1 MRRMRRSRRRCA
13 FRPPTRTLVTVL
25 GLLVV
30 GGADLTGQEPDCGGR
45 GVLRVVVL
53 DQSGSVPIPGATVVL
68 RWTETESARRP
79 VREDAGP
86 DGQLVLCA
94 PRDARRAT
102 VWAEFGDASSDEAL
116 VPIAAGASRE
126 ARLLLHL
133 GELRTGR
140 LIGEVRDALTE
151 NPVAAAAVSVQGRA
165 EVAETNR
172 MGRFILSGVPV
183 GVHELSVRHLG
194 YAPLAHEV
202 TVSRGI
208 TTEVEVGLVPE
219 PVEMAPIVA
228 TAARSRRLEVKGFYE
243 RKYWGELV
251 SGGTFF
257 TAADIERRNPALI
270 SQMIADAPGV
280 RLECGI
286 RRDSCMIINAR
297 GTSGF
302 VPGGCVMSIYVD
314 GVRLR
319 VRATRRDTLDDFVR
333 PSEIA
338 GVEVYMGP
346 ASLPGE
352 FSGSDS
358 GCGVVAIWTK

>member
-1 MRRMRRSRRRCA
+1 MRRSSRCFDFRRLS
-13 FRPPTRTLVTVL
+13 PTVVA
-25 GLLVV
+25 VV
-30 GGADLTGQEPDCGGR
+30 GLFAAGVGDLMGQEPDCGGR

-53 DQSGSVPIPGATVVL
+53 DPSGSVPIPGATVVL
-68 RWTETESARRP
+68 RWTEAESARRP

-86 DGQLVLCA
+86 DGRLILCA
-94 PRDARRAT
+94 PRDAQRAT
-102 VWAEFGDASSDEAL
+102 MWAEFGDASSDET
-116 VPIAAGASRE
+116 VIPIAAGASRE

-133 GELRTGR
+133 GEVRTGR

-165 EVAETNR
+165 EVTETNR

-194 YAPLAHEV
+194 YAPLSHEV

-219 PVEMAPIVA
+219 PMEMAPIVA

-257 TAADIERRNPALI
+257 TAADIERRNPVLI
-270 SQMIADAPGV
+270 SHMIADAPGI
-280 RLECGI
+280 RLECGL
-286 RRDSCMIINAR
+286 RRTKCRLVNAR

-302 VPGGCVMSIYVD
+302 EPGGCVMGIVLD
-314 GVRLR
+314 GTRLR
-319 VRATRRDTLDDFVR
+319 VRQGDTIDDFVK
-333 PSEIA
+333 PVEIA
-338 GVEVYMGP
+338 GLEIYRGP

-358 GCGVVAIWTK
+358 GCGGVVIWTK